1 MTHRTLAAIVAVLL
15 LATSTP
21 ATDAR
26 PRRADADTG
35 TVAAIAVDG
44 TPLRIVATARAVWVA
59 AGLRGIVRID
69 PRTNEAL
76 SWVRPGGSVVDVAVG
91 LGAVWAV
98 DVFRGRLL
106 RIDPHTN
113 RVVGSTLV
121 GELPSAV
128 VVGHGLV
135 WVASQLRS
143 TVSGVDPRTG
153 RVVKVVRFSYGEL
166 WPGGIAVTRDGL
178 WVITGHGNELTLVDP
193 EPLVVARRV
202 FVPGAR
208 RLAVTGRSL
217 WVGLARSDELLRIG
231 SHGVSRVATRGFRS
245 GGYGPA
251 LTGGSRLWVATRA
264 GVLVVDPA
272 SGAAREVLRFSRDR
286 DVTALAMNGDIWMAD
301 QRHAAVV
308 RVRPRATSVRLL
320 ASPPLHRPA

>member
-1 MTHRTLAAIVAVLL
+1 M
-15 LATSTP
+15 P
-21 ATDAR
+21 EAR
-26 PRRADADTG
+26 FD
-35 TVAAIAVDG
+35 
-44 TPLRIVATARAVWVA
+44 VA
-59 AGLRGIVRID
+59 AGF
-69 PRTNEAL
+69 
-76 SWVRPGGSVVDVAVG
+76 
-91 LGAVWAV
+91 GAVWAV
-98 DVFRGRLL
+98 DVFGDRLL
-106 RIDPHTN
+106 RIDPRTN
-113 RVVGSTLV
+113 RVTLAAAVGSM
-121 GELPSAV
+121 PSGVA
-128 VVGHGLV
+128 VGHGLV

-193 EPLVVARRV
+193 EPFVVARRV

-286 DVTALAMNGDIWMAD
+286 DVTALATRGDVWMAD